1 MKYRKLIF
9 IVLFLGC
16 SKVNFTTAPVADQ
29 QVQAPPGSEV
39 PKPPVSTPP
48 PISSPTPLPPDC
60 TGTIEKTTQNLRI
73 MFMVDNSGSTLDTD
87 PDQLIRVQT
96 IKNFI
101 KKYGDKVNFTYSF
114 GFFSSDTY
122 IFNIETQKFI
132 NIQMK
137 GMPRSVFGNSHDL
150 SQALNAFG
158 KLDGSGDTNYAPALT
173 AVKDMISQDSLGK
186 SPWNYI
192 LIFMSDGQPS
202 DISEPVAEN
211 LKRKIEQLA
220 VVAEKNSRS
229 ITTSTVLFDPLDDSQ
244 YFSSAENLKAIA
256 GSGKGQ
262 FFDTNFPPSGG
273 LAIDDIISVPGKLC
287 PKN

>member
-9 IVLFLGC
+9 IVMFLGC

-29 QVQAPPGSEV
+29 QVQAPPAAEV
-39 PKPPVSTPP
+39 PKPPMPTPP
-48 PISSPTPLPPDC
+48 PGSSPTPAPDC

-73 MFMVDNSGSTLDTD
+73 MFMVDNSGSTFDTD
-87 PDQLIRVQT
+87 PDQFIRVQT

-101 KKYGDKVNFTYSF
+101 KKYGNKVNFTYSF

-122 IFNIETQKFI
+122 IFNIEAQKFV

-137 GMPRSVFGNSHDL
+137 GIPRSVFGNSHDL
-150 SQALNAFG
+150 SQALNIFG
-158 KLDGSGDTNYAPALT
+158 RLDGSGDTNYAPALN
-173 AVKDMISQDSLGK
+173 AVKGMISQDSLGK
-186 SPWNYI
+186 SSWNYV

-211 LKRKIEQLA
+211 LERKIEQLTKA
-220 VVAEKNSRS
+220 AENNSRS
-229 ITTSTVLFDPLDDSQ
+229 ITVSTVLFDPLANSQ

-256 GSGKGQ
+256 SSGKGQ
-262 FFDTNFPPSGG
+262 FFDTNFPPIGG
-273 LAIDDIISVPGKLC
+273 LAIDDIISVPGKIC